1 MKEIESVDIPFA
13 AVNRAFTKQS
23 MAYDLDDNQ
32 NPILQQ
38 MRQQVYHHV
47 SRYLKEK
54 SKLLELN
61 SGTGIDALH
70 FVQQGHTVLATDL
83 SDGMISEIQKKI
95 NDSQPTNKFTCQQL
109 SYDQLDRVIGNNF
122 DYVFSNFGG
131 LNCIADLSLVTKHLP
146 KIVKPGGYVT
156 WVIMPP
162 IYLWELL
169 WVFKG
174 NVKQAFRRL
183 NAKGTIAH
191 LEGEYFKTYYHSLSQ
206 VKAAFGADFKFVRSE
221 GLCSLLPPPSSSHF
235 SSRHPNIYSLLQK
248 VDSLVRSNY
257 PFNRWADHLIITF
270 QKQ

>member
-1 MKEIESVDIPFA
+1 MKETESVDIPFA

-95 NDSQPTNKFTCQQL
+95 NGSQPKNKFTCQQL

-191 LEGEYFKTYYHSLSQ
+191 LDGEYFKTYYHSLSQ
-206 VKAAFGADFKFVRSE
+206 IKSAFGAAPPLRNHSSNEPFKKLTVP
-221 GLCSLLPPPSSSHF
+221 GLPLLNPPLITDPVFNAETLTMPAISVV
-235 SSRHPNIYSLLQK
+235 QK
-248 VDSLVRSNY
+248 LAVGM
-257 PFNRWADHLIITF
+257 
-270 QKQ
+270 